1 MYANEQAKPGQVVAN
16 QAAVQPGPPAAKYN
30 DVIWAILFVVN
41 VAAVVVAAVLNFKNI
56 HLQDSSSSS
65 SATPDKESTAI
76 IAGLAVGF
84 VGSVAFGLG
93 WVRVLNHPRISSN
106 LIKFAMF
113 ANVALMLVAGVASLA
128 AGAVGAGV
136 IFIVFGLL
144 GAVWYYFVRNRIEF
158 TTIMLE
164 MATTCIKQYGASVY
178 VAFFMQVVSIVW
190 AVVWTVAVLGAA
202 GANSGIVAFLL
213 ILSLY
218 WTSNVL
224 MNVVQVIAGG
234 VAATWYYQSQTRN
247 VTSASAKRAL
257 TTSFGSI
264 CYGSFIVSL
273 IETLRVLARSMS
285 RDHWVMACII
295 DCILGCIQAIA
306 QFITKY
312 AYAYVAIW
320 GQDFC
325 SGTEDDACAPL
336 VASGLLT
343 MCPPP
348 SSGEEHVGV
357 AAASWPGRDR
367 QRRHVRVGVLAV
379 CPDWRR
385 GRRCHRWRCLRW
397 RRRPWQR
404 RPRHDP
410 VFLPGRFPDR
420 RRHVRPG
427 SLRGHVHGPVG
438 RGTRRVGDPPPG
450 AAPEAGR
457 CRSQDLP
464 VGRLGR
470 LTSLRC
476 PGAQYSGWY
485 DERLALAGYVVHSSV
500 ATSSWP
506 SDVAGSYS
514 DPVVIAI
521 V

>member
-1 MYANEQAKPGQVVAN
+1 MYANEQAKPGPVVAN

-30 DVIWAILFVVN
+30 DVIWAILFAVN

-56 HLQDSSSSS
+56 HLQDSSSSN
-65 SATPDKESTAI
+65 ATPDKESTAI

-336 VASGLLT
+336 VASG
-343 MCPPP
+343 C
-348 SSGEEHVGV
+348 
-357 AAASWPGRDR
+357 
-367 QRRHVRVGVLAV
+367 
-379 CPDWRR
+379 
-385 GRRCHRWRCLRW
+385 
-397 RRRPWQR
+397 
-404 RPRHDP
+404 
-410 VFLPGRFPDR
+410 
-420 RRHVRPG
+420 
-427 SLRGHVHGPVG
+427 
-438 RGTRRVGDPPPG
+438 
-450 AAPEAGR
+450 
-457 CRSQDLP
+457 
-464 VGRLGR
+464 
-470 LTSLRC
+470 
-476 PGAQYSGWY
+476 
-485 DERLALAGYVVHSSV
+485 
-500 ATSSWP
+500 
-506 SDVAGSYS
+506 
-514 DPVVIAI
+514 
-521 V
+521 